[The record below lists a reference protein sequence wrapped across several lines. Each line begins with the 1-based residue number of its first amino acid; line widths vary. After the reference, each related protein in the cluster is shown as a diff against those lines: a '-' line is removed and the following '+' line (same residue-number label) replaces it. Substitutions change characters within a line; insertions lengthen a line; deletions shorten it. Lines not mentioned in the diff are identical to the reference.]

1 MSAENKV
8 ASIGCASGMSGAAAL
23 ARDERGYRSAA
34 QVEEVRIQ
42 ELERTIQVLN
52 QELVAATAEAQAATQ
67 KLRQIEQSTFWKA
80 TIPLR
85 AALVRFP
92 MLRGVVRKTMK
103 LAYWIVTG
111 QLGKRIRSRYAARTQ
126 EISNAAT
133 QLSVR
138 PAAYRA
144 LPEPSAFN
152 DIGALKARV
161 PAGRQLKEAA
171 VVPFG
176 FVPKLQA
183 EPRIGVMVHVFY
195 PDVLPQI
202 CRHIANI
209 PGAPELWMTTDAEEK
224 RPAIDAVMADWPDLK
239 YNIRVWPNR
248 GRDIGPK
255 LFCLGDVHAD
265 YDLVLH
271 LHTKKSPHAEA
282 GGDWLSHLL
291 KNLVGSPA
299 VVQSV
304 LAAFEAQPRLGFV
317 FGDHWPPMR
326 SWINWGYDFPAA
338 EAFAARMG
346 FRLHA
351 DELLEFPSGSMFW
364 ARPAALA
371 PLIALN
377 LQPDDFPEEAGQVD
391 GTPAHSIERLYL
403 RVCEST
409 GHSWLRVIHAD
420 LKDRSP
426 GGGEPVAVSSPGQLQ
441 DRLRRHQGYI
451 SSQGYRP
458 SLRVLTARPESWPWV
473 VAPEFVDRPRLNL
486 FLPALR
492 KSSVFGGIATALE
505 IVERAAA
512 AYGSKVEVRIILTTD
527 HEPLRQENALP
538 GWVVVDGHL
547 EGDAFVERS
556 IVSVPPQTR
565 EAQPLPVRPNDIF
578 FASAWWDALG
588 GFSCLDQQHAF
599 FGVRRKLRYFIQD
612 YEPNFS
618 AWSSSWALAE
628 NTYRRRDDIVALIN
642 SSPLDVFL
650 TQNGIAF
657 DDKFV
662 FQPIWN
668 RSLGHPERQ
677 SHARENGIL
686 VYWRP
691 SVERNLCPIVAA
703 GLAQWIEADP
713 YGADKWKIYG
723 IGEDGEDVM
732 LTPHRRMQVLG
743 KLTMERYRQIMCNA
757 KVGLSLMLSPHPS
770 YPPLEMS
777 AFGLQVV
784 TNGFG
789 PKDLSMWSPRITSVD
804 RIDPADIAQAL
815 TRATR
820 QALDEDAAAE
830 AAVSAPFSCEDE
842 LSGLAGWIVEG
853 INHEI
858 GS

>member
-1 MSAENKV
+1 MPAENKV
-8 ASIGCASGMSGAAAL
+8 ASIAPPLGAGAAMASY
-23 ARDERGYRSAA
+23 ERGRELGAP
-34 QVEEVRIQ
+34 VDEVRIQ

-52 QELVAATAEAQAATQ
+52 HELVSATAEAQAANQ
-67 KLRQIEQSTFWKA
+67 RLKQIEQSTFWKA

-92 MLRGVVRKTMK
+92 VLRSFVRKTMK
-103 LAYWIVTG
+103 LAYWIATG
-111 QLGKRIRSRYAARTQ
+111 QLGKRILARYVSHTQ
-126 EISNAAT
+126 DLSNAAT
-133 QLSVR
+133 QLS
-138 PAAYRA
+138 ANIATYRA
-144 LPEPSAFN
+144 VAEPSAFN
-152 DIGALKARV
+152 EIGALKARV
-161 PAGRQLKEAA
+161 PAGRRLKEAV
-171 VVPFG
+171 VVPFA
-176 FVPKLQA
+176 FAPKLER
-183 EPRIGVMVHVFY
+183 EPRVGVMVHVFY

-202 CRHIANI
+202 CRHIVHI
-209 PGAPELWMTTDAEEK
+209 PGGPDLWITTDVEEK
-224 RPAIDAVMADWPDLK
+224 RATIDAVMADWPKLR
-239 YNIRVWPNR
+239 YQIRVWPNR

-282 GGDWLSHLL
+282 GGDWLAHLL
-291 KNLVGSPA
+291 KNLVGSPT
-299 VVQSV
+299 VVRSV
-304 LAAFEAQPRLGFV
+304 LAAFESQPRLGFV

-377 LQPDDFPEEAGQVD
+377 LKPEDFPEEAGQVD

-403 RVCEST
+403 RVCEAT

-426 GGGEPVAVSSPGQLQ
+426 GGGEPVVVGSLGHLH
-441 DRLRRHQGYI
+441 DRLRRHQAYI
-451 SSQGYRP
+451 SSAGHRP
-458 SLRVLTARPESWPWV
+458 SLRVLSGRPESWPWI

-512 AYGSKVEVRIILTTD
+512 AYGCKIEVRIILTTD
-527 HEPLRQENALP
+527 HEPLQQDQALP
-538 GWVVVDGHL
+538 GWVVADANL
-547 EGDAFVERS
+547 QDDAFLERS
-556 IVSVPPQTR
+556 IVSMPPHTR
-565 EAQPLPVRPNDIF
+565 GVQPLPVRPNDIF
-578 FASAWWDALG
+578 FASAWWDALS
-588 GFSCLDQQHAF
+588 GFSCIDQQRAF

-618 AWSSSWALAE
+618 AWSSSWVLAE

-642 SSPLDVFL
+642 SSPLDQFL
-650 TQNGIAF
+650 AQIGIGF

-662 FQPIWN
+662 FAPIWN
-668 RSLGHPERQ
+668 RSLGHPEQR
-677 SHARENGIL
+677 SHGRENGIL

-691 SVERNLCPIVAA
+691 SVDRNLCPVVAA

-713 YGADKWKIYG
+713 YGAKDWKIYG
-723 IGEDGEDVM
+723 IGENGEDVM

-777 AFGLQVV
+777 AFGLLVV

-815 TRATR
+815 MRATR
-820 QALDEDAAAE
+820 QALDENAANE
-830 AAVSAPFSCEDE
+830 EAVSAPFSSEDD

-858 GS
+858 SN